1 MSLTVTDEH
10 GCSDTATKESYITS
24 NEPPI
29 ADFSATPAGGTAP
42 LLVQFT
48 DDSVAGTNPIVSW
61 YWEFGDGDTSTEQ
74 NPSHTYTSV
83 GTYSVTLTVTDEH
96 GCSDDATGTISVS
109 LPPPPPP
116 AGPAGCPT
124 TRYLTVDWEGN
135 NTTKPL
141 YSNGKL
147 AVDLLGPSPNL
158 ASNLFLERATHAP
171 VVGATTY
178 YLITVRQMEN
188 YPTLPANTQAI
199 VVYNVTP
206 TGSVFNKDLLLTLG
220 LTDAQ
225 LPATGNV
232 TMEYYDDVNHVWVP
246 LDFEAGGGNG
256 VAALTLSAP
265 ITHFSIYGV
274 LAQASD
280 APVAP
285 AHFVPSGLNIETGV
299 QRIWAPVTFVTRTGQ
314 TVTITANVFNDGYQ
328 QGTFTATLKLNG
340 QIVDTKTI
348 TLGAGQSTQVKFT
361 ESGLAYGQYDV
372 EVAGLTGQFTASR
385 TVTWWL
391 IAVIVVALGLIIWG
405 IVWGRRRHRAH
416 QAQ

>member
-1 MSLTVTDEH
+1 
-10 GCSDTATKESYITS
+10 
-24 NEPPI
+24 
-29 ADFSATPAGGTAP
+29 
-42 LLVQFT
+42 
-48 DDSVAGTNPIVSW
+48 
-61 YWEFGDGDTSTEQ
+61 
-74 NPSHTYTSV
+74 
-83 GTYSVTLTVTDEH
+83 
-96 GCSDDATGTISVS
+96 
-109 LPPPPPP
+109 
-116 AGPAGCPT
+116 
-124 TRYLTVDWEGN
+124 
-135 NTTKPL
+135 
-141 YSNGKL
+141 
-147 AVDLLGPSPNL
+147 
-158 ASNLFLERATHAP
+158 
-171 VVGATTY
+171 
-178 YLITVRQMEN
+178 MEN
-188 YPTLPANTQAI
+188 YPTLPANTQAV

-206 TGSVFNKDLLLTLG
+206 TGSVFDKDLLLTLG

-274 LAQASD
+274 LAQAPD
-280 APVAP
+280 PVQP

-340 QIVDTKTI
+340 QTVDTKTI
-348 TLGAGQSTQVKFT
+348 TLGAGQSTQVTFI

-372 EVAGLTGQFTASR
+372 EVAGLTGEFTASR
-385 TVTWWL
+385 TITWWL

-405 IVWGRRRHRAH
+405 IAWGRRRRRAH